1 MGRLQRG
8 RTTVAAGILFLITGC
23 GGTGDV
29 TGKVTLDGTALP
41 GGLVTIYDS
50 QEKNLSAMIMADGSY
65 TVAGVPLG
73 KADIVIQTVPAYGNA
88 INPLDPPHE
97 WFGKYVKIPL
107 HYKERGKSGFSIDV
121 RRGVQQMD
129 LPLRDEPDK

>member
-1 MGRLQRG
+1 MGRFHRG
-8 RTTVAAGILFLITGC
+8 RATLAVAILFLVTGC

-29 TGKVTLDGTALP
+29 TGKVTLDGQPLP

-50 QEKNLSAMIMADGSY
+50 QEKNLSSMISADGSY

-73 KADIVIQTVPAYGNA
+73 KGDIIIQTVEPYGNP
-88 INPLDPPHE
+88 INPLDPPRE

-107 HYKERGKSGFSIDV
+107 RYKDRGKSGFTIDV
-121 RRGVQQMD
+121 KRGIQQLD
-129 LPLRDEPDK
+129 LPLQSEPDK